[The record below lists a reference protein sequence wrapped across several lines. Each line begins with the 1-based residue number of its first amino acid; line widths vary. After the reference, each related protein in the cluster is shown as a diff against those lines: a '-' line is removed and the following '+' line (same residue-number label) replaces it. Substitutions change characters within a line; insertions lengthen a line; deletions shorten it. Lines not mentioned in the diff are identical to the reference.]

1 MLDVVVWERGAQPL
15 GFGAVSRVATM
26 PPGPA
31 KDRRLASRD
40 REQAFR
46 SGTPA
51 HAFPFGFGFCR
62 SPRFLSGLARPCWGL
77 VGIPL
82 RLLRVPTKKFA
93 RRLRSLCRLSERTHR
108 VCQVGGRL
116 RRTWPNFSANASKS
130 RGPTAT
136 DSPHRSESP
145 SSGLQAAVIGVK
157 RNHKDGR
164 QRVPQPGS
172 PGGRHAPRAA
182 GVLSGL
188 VASWVKAFSEPRL
201 QAVAESI
208 LPPSPAQKLDVG
220 ADPSGH
226 PQNMPPAVIVG
237 RIASA
242 LGHRRLTDGQR
253 VSAQRVIHY
262 AVGTGLGVAYNRVA
276 TRWPAVTRGTGSL
289 AGLAIQAGPHGS
301 ALPALRMQ
309 RPPWRLARAAVA

>member
-1 MLDVVVWERGAQPL
+1 MHCC
-15 GFGAVSRVATM
+15 
-26 PPGPA
+26 
-31 KDRRLASRD
+31 RRDPCPFPHA
-40 REQAFR
+40 A
-46 SGTPA
+46 TPA
-51 HAFPFGFGFCR
+51 RTQALVAVMSKGSPRRDGARRRRQDGLGVAHRRFR
-62 SPRFLSGLARPCWGL
+62 SPRLPSGREAPEN
-77 VGIPL
+77 V
-82 RLLRVPTKKFA
+82 A
-93 RRLRSLCRLSERTHR
+93 
-108 VCQVGGRL
+108 
-116 RRTWPNFSANASKS
+116 NFSVGTSKS

-136 DSPHRSESP
+136 DSADRPDSP

-164 QRVPQPGS
+164 HRVLQPGS
-172 PGGRHAPRAA
+172 PAGRHAPRAA

-188 VASWVKAFSEPRL
+188 AASWVKAFSEPRL

-242 LGHRRLTDGQR
+242 FGHRRLTDGQR
-253 VSAQRVIHY
+253 VSAQRGIHY
-262 AVGTGLGVAYNRVA
+262 AVGTGLGVAYNCVA

-289 AGLAIQAGPHGS
+289 AGLAIYAGTHGL
-301 ALPALRMQ
+301 ALPALGIQ
-309 RPPWRLARAAVA
+309 RPPWRLARAAVAWEATSHLLFGATLETARRLLGAPR

>member
-1 MLDVVVWERGAQPL
+1 MSKGSPRADGVRRRRQDGLGGAH
-15 GFGAVSRVATM
+15 RW
-26 PPGPA
+26 
-31 KDRRLASRD
+31 
-40 REQAFR
+40 
-46 SGTPA
+46 
-51 HAFPFGFGFCR
+51 CR
-62 SPRFLSGLARPCWGL
+62 SPR
-77 VGIPL
+77 
-82 RLLRVPTKKFA
+82 
-93 RRLRSLCRLSERTHR
+93 
-108 VCQVGGRL
+108 CQVGGRL
-116 RRTWPNFSANASKS
+116 RRTWPNFLANASKS

-136 DSPHRSESP
+136 DSADRPDSP

-188 VASWVKAFSEPRL
+188 AASWVKAFSEPRL

-242 LGHRRLTDGQR
+242 FGHSWADRRAAGQR
-253 VSAQRVIHY
+253 TARDPLRGRRGTRRRVQRRRN
-262 AVGTGLGVAYNRVA
+262 AVARRDAGRRQFGRTGDLRWRSRLGPPGARNPAAPVAARPFGGRVGGHL
-276 TRWPAVTRGTGSL
+276 TRGVRRN
-289 AGLAIQAGPHGS
+289 A
-301 ALPALRMQ
+301 
-309 RPPWRLARAAVA
+309 

>member
-1 MLDVVVWERGAQPL
+1 MSLTAG
-15 GFGAVSRVATM
+15 VA
-26 PPGPA
+26 
-31 KDRRLASRD
+31 
-40 REQAFR
+40 
-46 SGTPA
+46 
-51 HAFPFGFGFCR
+51 
-62 SPRFLSGLARPCWGL
+62 
-77 VGIPL
+77 
-82 RLLRVPTKKFA
+82 
-93 RRLRSLCRLSERTHR
+93 HR

-136 DSPHRSESP
+136 DSADRPDSP

-188 VASWVKAFSEPRL
+188 AASWVKAFSEPRL

-237 RIASA
+237 RVASA
-242 LGHRRLTDGQR
+242 LGHSRLTDGQR

-262 AVGTGLGVAYNRVA
+262 AVGTGLGVAYNRRRNAVA
-276 TRWPAVTRGTGSL
+276 RRDPGHRQFGRTGDLRGNSWLGPPGARNPAAPVAARPCGSRV
-289 AGLAIQAGPHGS
+289 GGD
-301 ALPALRMQ
+301 
-309 RPPWRLARAAVA
+309 LARAVRRSAREREASYSERRGERAGR

>member
-1 MLDVVVWERGAQPL
+1 VHCCR
-15 GFGAVSRVATM
+15 
-26 PPGPA
+26 
-31 KDRRLASRD
+31 RD
-40 REQAFR
+40 RYPFPRPRLRQEPQALAAVMSKGSPR
-46 SGTPA
+46 AGGVRRRRQDGLGGA
-51 HAFPFGFGFCR
+51 HRWCR
-62 SPRFLSGLARPCWGL
+62 S
-77 VGIPL
+77 L
-82 RLLRVPTKKFA
+82 R
-93 RRLRSLCRLSERTHR
+93 
-108 VCQVGGRL
+108 CQVGGRL
-116 RRTWPNFSANASKS
+116 RRTWPNFLANASKS

-136 DSPHRSESP
+136 DSADRPDSP

-188 VASWVKAFSEPRL
+188 AASWVKAFSEPRL

-242 LGHRRLTDGQR
+242 FGHSRLTDGQR

-262 AVGTGLGVAYNRVA
+262 AVGTGLGVAYNGVA
-276 TRWPAVTRGTGSL
+276 TRWPAVTRSTGSL
-289 AGLAIQAGPHGS
+289 AGLAIYAGTHGS
-301 ALPALRMQ
+301 ALPALGIQ
-309 RPPWRLARAAVA
+309 RPPWRLAPAAVAWEATSYLLFGATLENARRLLGAPR